1 MNIFCLSI
9 SAAEG
14 LHQERDEL
22 AVKSLSVK
30 CGGDVARPSWQRA
43 ELRNYA
49 VYKTLDPVL
58 PTAPGINTRGGKS
71 NPHLQFR

>member
-14 LHQERDEL
+14 LHQERNEL
-22 AVKSLSVK
+22 AVKSLGVK

-43 ELRNYA
+43 ELRNCV
-49 VYKTLDPVL
+49 VYKALDPVL
-58 PTAPGINTRGGKS
+58 PAAPGINTRGGKS